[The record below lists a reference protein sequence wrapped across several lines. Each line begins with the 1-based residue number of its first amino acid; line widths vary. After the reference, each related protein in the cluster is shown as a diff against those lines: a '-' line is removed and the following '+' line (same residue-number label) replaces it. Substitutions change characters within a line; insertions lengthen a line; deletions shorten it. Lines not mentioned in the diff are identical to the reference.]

1 MKRALLLVLG
11 LIAALLIALPPLRS
25 FEQGPL
31 DDAARA
37 AAPGRFI
44 ELEHGLVH
52 LLESGPR
59 DGDPV
64 VLVHGFSV
72 PSYVWEPL
80 EAHLAAAGFRV
91 VRFDLYGRGFSARP
105 DVRYDR
111 ALFARQLEQVMD
123 RLQIERAHL
132 VGLSMG
138 GAIVSHFAATRPGR
152 VQRVALLAPLTQ
164 ARDIGALEW
173 PLLGEWT
180 SRVWFLPKLAASQ
193 MSDFVRPERHPGWG
207 ERFEPQMRYDG
218 FGHAILS
225 TLRHVMTEDSLGDFA
240 TLGRTSRDVL
250 LVWGRQDS
258 VLPFAQ
264 HAAVRAAIPQ
274 ARFLPVDEA
283 GHLAHREQ
291 PEQVAAA
298 LIAFLRGSDA
308 AATP

>member
-1 MKRALLLVLG
+1 MKRALLLALG
-11 LIAALLIALPPLRS
+11 LLALLLLALPSVRS

-44 ELEHGLVH
+44 TLEHGPVH
-52 LLESGPR
+52 VLESGAP
-59 DGDPV
+59 DGETV

-80 EAHLAAAGFRV
+80 DQRLAAAGFRV

-105 DVRYDR
+105 AIRYDR
-111 ALFARQLEQVMD
+111 ALFARQLEQLLD
-123 RLQIERAHL
+123 TLQIDRAHL

-138 GAIVSHFAATRPGR
+138 GAIAGHFAATRPDR

-164 ARDIGALEW
+164 TRDIGVLDW
-173 PLLGEWT
+173 PLLGEWMN
-180 SRVWFLPKLAASQ
+180 RVWFLPKLAASQ
-193 MSDFVRPERHPGWG
+193 MSDFVQPEKHAGWDA
-207 ERFEPQMRYDG
+207 RFEPQMRHDG

-225 TLRHVMTEDSLGDFA
+225 TLRHVMTSDSLGDFA
-240 TLGRTSRDVL
+240 ALGRASREVM

-274 ARFLPVDEA
+274 ARFLAVDAA

-298 LIAFLRGSDA
+298 LIAFLRGDA
-308 AATP
+308 AALP

>member
-11 LIAALLIALPPLRS
+11 LLAALLLALPPLRS

-31 DDAARA
+31 DAAARA
-37 AAPGRFI
+37 AAPGRFVT
-44 ELEHGLVH
+44 LEHGPVH
-52 LLESGPR
+52 VLESGPR
-59 DGDPV
+59 DGPVV

-80 EAHLAAAGFRV
+80 DERLAAAGFRV

-105 DVRYDR
+105 AIRYDR
-111 ALFARQLEQVMD
+111 ALFARQLEQVLD
-123 RLQIERAHL
+123 ALQIERAHL
-132 VGLSMG
+132 AGLSMG
-138 GAIVSHFAATRPGR
+138 GAVVGHFAATRPAR
-152 VQRVALLAPLTQ
+152 VDRVALLAPLTQ

-173 PLLGEWT
+173 PLVGEWLT
-180 SRVWFLPKLAASQ
+180 RVWLLPKLAASQ
-193 MSDFVRPERHPGWG
+193 MSDFVHPENHPGWAA
-207 ERFEPQMRYDG
+207 RFEPQMRHDG

-225 TLRHVMTEDSLGDFA
+225 TLRHVMTVDSLDDFA
-240 TLGRTSRDVL
+240 ALGRTSRQVL

-264 HAAVRAAIPQ
+264 HDAVRAAIPQ
-274 ARFLPVDEA
+274 ARFLAVDAA

-298 LIAFLRGSDA
+298 LIAFLRGEA
-308 AATP
+308 QTPP